1 MWRERMKVFDL
12 CFIGLLAVA
21 AQGMAQTPRLRP
33 SVRAVEDSIIDSAS
47 AGWDRS
53 AVREAPQT
61 TGKQSKIDVAKEAD
75 IRRLMVLTH
84 TTLLDNQT
92 IGTMEAN
99 VRPAIT
105 NVLPPGEYRAKLVDL
120 FVAKYKSK
128 LNPEELKERAIPVY
142 DKHFSAAE
150 IKEMIR
156 FYESPLGQKVL
167 KEMPIV
173 TAELQQIGQ
182 AWGAK
187 FFPRIAK
194 SGSSSKP
201 LRRRQDPS
209 ID

>member
-1 MWRERMKVFDL
+1 MKLFGL
-12 CFIGLLAVA
+12 CLTGLLAVA
-21 AQGMAQTPRLRP
+21 TQATAQTPQLRP
-33 SVRAVEDSIIDSAS
+33 SVSAVEASIIDSAS
-47 AGWDRS
+47 AERDRS
-53 AVREAPQT
+53 AVHGAPQAN
-61 TGKQSKIDVAKEAD
+61 GKQPKIDAAKEAD
-75 IRRLMVLTH
+75 IRRLMALTH
-84 TTLLDNQT
+84 TTLLDKQI
-92 IGTMEAN
+92 IGAMEAN

-105 NVLPPGEYRAKLVDL
+105 NALPPGEYRAKLVDL

-128 LNPEELKERAIPVY
+128 LNPEERKERAIPVY

-156 FYESPLGQKVL
+156 FYETPLGQKVL
-167 KEMPIV
+167 KEMPVV
-173 TAELQQIGQ
+173 TAELQQMGQ

>member
-1 MWRERMKVFDL
+1 MKLFGL
-12 CFIGLLAVA
+12 CLTGLLAVA
-21 AQGMAQTPRLRP
+21 TQATAQTPQLRP
-33 SVRAVEDSIIDSAS
+33 SVSAVEASIIDSAS
-47 AGWDRS
+47 AERDRS
-53 AVREAPQT
+53 AVHGAPQAN
-61 TGKQSKIDVAKEAD
+61 GKQPKIDAAKEAD
-75 IRRLMVLTH
+75 IRRLMALTH
-84 TTLLDNQT
+84 TTLLDKQI
-92 IGTMEAN
+92 IGAMEAN

-105 NVLPPGEYRAKLVDL
+105 NALPPGEYRAKLVDL

-156 FYESPLGQKVL
+156 FYETPLGQKVL
-167 KEMPIV
+167 KEMPVV
-173 TAELQQIGQ
+173 TAELQQMGQ

>member
-1 MWRERMKVFDL
+1 MKLFGL
-12 CFIGLLAVA
+12 CLTGLLAVA
-21 AQGMAQTPRLRP
+21 TQATAQTPQLRP
-33 SVRAVEDSIIDSAS
+33 SVSAVEASIIDSAS
-47 AGWDRS
+47 AERDRS
-53 AVREAPQT
+53 AVHGAPQAN
-61 TGKQSKIDVAKEAD
+61 GKQPKIDAAKEAD
-75 IRRLMVLTH
+75 IRRLMALTH
-84 TTLLDNQT
+84 TTLLDKQT
-92 IGTMEAN
+92 IGAMEAH

-105 NVLPPGEYRAKLVDL
+105 NALPPGEYRAKLVDL

-156 FYESPLGQKVL
+156 FYETPLGQKVL
-167 KEMPIV
+167 KEMPVV
-173 TAELQQIGQ
+173 TAELQQMGQ

>member
-1 MWRERMKVFDL
+1 MKLFGL
-12 CFIGLLAVA
+12 CLTGLLAVA
-21 AQGMAQTPRLRP
+21 TQATAQTPQLRP
-33 SVRAVEDSIIDSAS
+33 SVSAVEASIIDSAS
-47 AGWDRS
+47 AERDRS
-53 AVREAPQT
+53 AVHGAPQAN
-61 TGKQSKIDVAKEAD
+61 GKQPKIDAAKEAD
-75 IRRLMVLTH
+75 IRRLMALTH
-84 TTLLDNQT
+84 TTLLDKQT
-92 IGTMEAN
+92 IGAMEAN

-105 NVLPPGEYRAKLVDL
+105 NALPPGEYRAKLVDL

-156 FYESPLGQKVL
+156 FYETPLGQKVL
-167 KEMPIV
+167 KEMPVV
-173 TAELQQIGQ
+173 TAELQQMGQ